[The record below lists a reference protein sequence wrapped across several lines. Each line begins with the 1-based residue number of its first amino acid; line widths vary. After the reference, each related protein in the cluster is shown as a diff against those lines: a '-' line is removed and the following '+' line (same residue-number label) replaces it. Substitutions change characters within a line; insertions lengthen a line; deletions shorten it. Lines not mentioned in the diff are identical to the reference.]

1 MNKILLFFFGTTV
14 LVALWVV
21 PALAAPVTVGG
32 DHNFPPFEYLND
44 KGVPEGFN
52 IDIIMAVS
60 RAMDM
65 GIKIELGPWNQVRTA
80 LERGETEVLAGM
92 YRTPQRAEKVDFA
105 VPHYI
110 STYSVFV
117 RNGSPIKGIDQCR
130 GKRIGLQKGDLYHD
144 IAVERQM
151 STRLVLED
159 DLQDVIENL
168 AQGRVDC
175 AVISRAQGMQIA
187 KNMGIQ
193 NIRPLSDPILQGRY
207 CIAVAQG
214 NANLLAMIN
223 EGLFIIKTSGEF
235 DAIYEKW
242 FGALKA
248 EPLTFATVLRKGI
261 WVILPLLGLVAAGF
275 VWSLML
281 LRQIKGK
288 TARLSD
294 ELAERTLAEQRLK
307 KSEEEI
313 KSIFRAVPTGIGVVC
328 DRKIIQA
335 NEQLARVTGFSRDEL
350 IGQSARLLYPNEA
363 RYDHVGL
370 EKYQQID
377 QVGIG
382 TVETQWQRKDGRL
395 IDVLLSSTPIDLE
408 DLSRGVTF
416 AALDITDLKAKESQ
430 LLESEKKYQAIMGS
444 MKEPVY
450 ITSEDY
456 LIEYM
461 NPTMIQR
468 TGYDATG
475 EDCFTAIHGF
485 SERCPWCEFDTI
497 KNGSTQEM
505 DIVSFKDNHSF
516 HVSATPIAH
525 ANGTVSMLNV
535 LRDTTR
541 MKQIEAQLQQ
551 AQKLEAVGVLAG
563 GIAHDFNNILS
574 GIFGYSKLAE
584 RHIDNPTKAKSHIRQ
599 IIKGSQRAAELIQ
612 QILAFSRKTEPK
624 MQVLILSTVVKEIL
638 DLIRSSIPSSIV
650 ICEKIVCEK
659 PILGD
664 PVRIHQALMNLCTNA
679 FQAMVSTGV
688 LTVEVDMMDV
698 FHSANGPIPNMVP
711 GQYLTVKVM
720 DTGNGMDPKTLN
732 KIFDPY
738 FTTKKPGEG
747 TGLGLALVYG
757 VVEEHGG
764 YVTVDSGPGQGSAFQ
779 LFFPVVDERAGN
791 QIEVPNLQEV
801 PPGGREHIMVVDDE
815 ESILLSTQELLKD
828 YGYEITAFENSAD
841 AYAEFEK
848 DPLKFDLV
856 ITDMTMPQLSGVEL
870 STKMLNLRSELPI
883 ILCTGYCGTYD
894 EKKALALGVK
904 KYVQKPIDSRTLL
917 GLIRELIHGN

>member
-1 MNKILLFFFGTTV
+1 MFLSFVSAFAEFI
-14 LVALWVV
+14 
-21 PALAAPVTVGG
+21 TVGG
-32 DHNFPPFEYLND
+32 DQNYPPFEYLNE
-44 KGVPEGFN
+44 KGLPEGFN

-65 GIKIELGPWNQVRTA
+65 EVKIELGPWNQVRAA
-80 LERGETEVLAGM
+80 LERGEIDALAGM
-92 YRTPQRAEKVDFA
+92 YRTPKRDTTVDFS

-110 STYSVFV
+110 SAYSVFV
-117 RNGSPIKGIDQCR
+117 RNDSPIDRADQCR
-130 GKRIGLQKGDLYHD
+130 GKTIVLQRGDLYHD
-144 IAVERQM
+144 IVVEDRM
-151 STRLVLED
+151 SPPLILED
-159 DLQDVIENL
+159 DIQTVIKDL
-168 AQGRVDC
+168 AQGRGDC
-175 AVISRAQGMQIA
+175 AVLSRIQGVQIA
-187 KNMGIQ
+187 KELDIK
-193 NIRPLSDPILQGRY
+193 NIRHLSDPILQGKY

-248 EPLTFATVLRKGI
+248 EPMTFATVLLKSI
-261 WVILPLLGLVAAGF
+261 WVTLPLLGLVAAGF
-275 VWSLML
+275 VWSLLL

-294 ELAERTLAEQRLK
+294 ELAERILAEQRLK

-328 DRKIIQA
+328 DRVIVQA
-335 NEQLARVTGFSRDEL
+335 NDQLSTMTGFSMDEL
-350 IGQSARLLYPNEA
+350 LGQSARMFYPDDA
-363 RYDHVGL
+363 DYDHVGR
-370 EKYQQID
+370 EKYRQID
-377 QVGIG
+377 QEGIG
-382 TVETQWQRKDGRL
+382 TVETRWQQKDGQ
-395 IDVLLSSTPIDLE
+395 IMDVLLSSTPIDLD

-416 AALDITDLKAKESQ
+416 TVLDITSLKAKESQ
-430 LLESEKKYQAIMGS
+430 LVESEKKYQAIMGS

-461 NPTMIQR
+461 NPTMIKR

-475 EDCFTAIHGF
+475 ENCFKAIHEF
-485 SERCPWCEFDTI
+485 SERCPWCNFDTI
-497 KNGSTQEM
+497 KKGSTHEM
-505 DIVSFKDNHSF
+505 DIVSVKDNHSF
-516 HVSATPIAH
+516 HVSSTPIAH
-525 ANGTVSMLNV
+525 ADGTVSMLNV

-541 MKQIEAQLQQ
+541 MKQIEVQLQQ

-584 RHIDNPTKAKSHIRQ
+584 RHIDNPTMAKSHIRQ
-599 IIKGSQRAAELIQ
+599 ILKASQRAAELIQ
-612 QILAFSRKTEPK
+612 QILAFSRKTEPRK
-624 MQVLILSTVVKEIL
+624 QVIILSTVVKEVL
-638 DLIRSSIPSSIV
+638 DLIRSSIPSSIE
-650 ICEKIVCEK
+650 ICEKIVCDK
-659 PILGD
+659 PIMGD
-664 PVRIHQALMNLCTNA
+664 PGRIHQAIMNLCTNA
-679 FQAMVSTGV
+679 YQAMASTGV
-688 LTVEVDMMDV
+688 LTVEIDKVDV
-698 FHSANGPIPNMVP
+698 FHSAAGPAPNMVP

-738 FTTKKPGEG
+738 FTTKKSGEG

-764 YVTVDSGPGQGSAFQ
+764 YVTVDSLPGQGSTFQ
-779 LFFPVVDERAGN
+779 LFFPVADERAGR
-791 QIEVPNLQEV
+791 QMQVSDFQEV
-801 PPGGREHIMVVDDE
+801 SQGGRERIMVVDDE

-828 YGYEITAFENSAD
+828 YGYDITAFENSAD

-848 DPLKFDLV
+848 DPSRFDLV

-870 STKMLNLRSELPI
+870 STKMLNLRRDIPI
-883 ILCTGYCGTYD
+883 ILCTGYSETYN
-894 EKKALALGVK
+894 EEKALALGVK
-904 KYVQKPIDSRTLL
+904 KYVQKPIDTQILL
-917 GLIRELIHGN
+917 ALIRELIHGS